1 MLAEF
6 KRAEKALRAAQILY
20 ADGLFEDAV
29 SRSYYAV
36 MHAAKAALLVH
47 DTIAELHASVR
58 RLFGAV
64 LVRPGLIEEEWAA
77 VLAREQDRRIAA
89 DYDVGV
95 SWDSEASSR
104 LVEEAGAF
112 VQRIRDY
119 ERHPQESDRTGQR
132 SVSGLRAF

>member
-1 MLAEF
+1 MNPENVLAEF
-6 KRAEKALRAAQILY
+6 KRAEKALRAAQVLY

-47 DTIAELHASVR
+47 DAIAESHAAVR

-64 LVRPGLIEEEWAA
+64 LVRPGLVEEEWAA

-95 SWDSEASSR
+95 SWDSEGSSR

-112 VQRIRDY
+112 VQRM
-119 ERHPQESDRTGQR
+119 RHYL
-132 SVSGLRAF
+132 LRVGISTEG

>member
-1 MLAEF
+1 MNPENALAEF
-6 KRAEKALRAAQILY
+6 QRAEKALRAAEVLQ
-20 ADGLFEDAV
+20 AHGLFEDAV

-47 DTIAELHASVR
+47 DAIAESHAALR

-77 VLAREQDRRIAA
+77 VLAREQDQRIAA

-95 SWDSEASSR
+95 SWEAEASSR
-104 LVEEAGAF
+104 LLEEATAF
-112 VQRIRDY
+112 VRRIRAY
-119 ERHPQESDRTGQR
+119 LHSVGISTER
-132 SVSGLRAF
+132 